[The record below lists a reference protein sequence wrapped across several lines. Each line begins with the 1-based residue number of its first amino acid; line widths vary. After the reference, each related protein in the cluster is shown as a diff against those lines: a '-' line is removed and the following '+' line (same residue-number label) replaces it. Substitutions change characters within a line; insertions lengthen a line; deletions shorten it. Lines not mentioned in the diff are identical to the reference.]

1 MYQIIRKKT
10 AMRLR
15 MAILLMATAFALVC
29 LAGCN
34 AEKSGESKTESGEK
48 ESKTESGEVTAS
60 GRGLKVAVVNVG
72 VEIKGGKS
80 GIEILAEE
88 YSKTHPDTPMTL
100 VTFGEGN
107 TISMDVAMAKLSA
120 EIVGDDPPDLIF
132 LQNITDRLD
141 ALASQGYLE
150 DLTPYAEKSESVH
163 LEDYYPKVLECGRKG
178 GILACIPKSFTIETL
193 VTSKNYFGDA
203 KTWTYSELLD
213 FCNAYPN
220 SRFLHCIMPEMV
232 FGSVLKES
240 VEYFIDEDQ
249 RKCHFDSEEFRAF
262 LEYAGSYSAWAGR
275 TFDPIDPED
284 YASSLRDG
292 KVLAMHFG
300 FSHLRNLKVVR
311 TDFGDA
317 ANFVGFPNKD
327 GKPVYKVRL
336 EASFSPFAIT
346 ATSGNK
352 EEAFRFIEWYLDLD
366 EWPDGLHFDTLP
378 LCANRKKME
387 EKIEKALAGRE
398 GVNDG
403 EPEMTEEDLETL
415 EILLEGLEP
424 LSTYND
430 PLYKIVYTEARTYFS
445 GSKTLDEVIDVIQS
459 RATLYLQEK

>member
-1 MYQIIRKKT
+1 MKGSREVSKL
-10 AMRLR
+10 MRLR
-15 MAILLMATAFALVC
+15 MALLLMAMAFALVC

-34 AEKSGESKTESGEK
+34 ARKSGESKTESGEK

-220 SRFLHCIMPEMV
+220 SRFLHRIMPEMV
-232 FGSVLKES
+232 FGQVLRDS
-240 VEYFIDEDQ
+240 IEYFVDEDQ

-284 YASSLRDG
+284 YASALRDG
-292 KVLAMHFG
+292 KVLAVNYDV
-300 FSHLRNLKVVR
+300 SQLRHLKDVR
-311 TDFGDA
+311 KDFGDA
-317 ANFVGFPNKD
+317 ANFVGFPNKE
-327 GKPVYKVRL
+327 GRPLYRAVL
-336 EASFSPFAIT
+336 ETSFSPFAI
-346 ATSGNK
+346 ASTSGNK
-352 EEAFRFIEWYLDLD
+352 EGAFRFIEWYLNLD
-366 EWPDGLHFDTLP
+366 DNPVLQFDTLP
-378 LCANRKKME
+378 LCANRRKME
-387 EKIEKALAGRE
+387 EKIKIALAGQE
-398 GVNDG
+398 GYENG
-403 EPEMTEEDLETL
+403 EPVMTEDDVKTL
-415 EILLEGLEP
+415 RILLEGLEP
-424 LSTYND
+424 TSDDIAPLSQ
-430 PLYKIVYTEARTYFS
+430 IVYSEARTYFS
-445 GSKTLDEVIDVIQS
+445 GEKTLDEVIDVIQK